1 MFSLPRAFINIP
13 PSFLHFVVMPTRI
26 CFRGLSVMISSVHI
40 LCWVLP
46 SCLLTTFP
54 ILWVNYYWTPWN
66 RRKLGIMMA
75 LFSIKLIYFF
85 SLHDSLWW
93 VFIYWEPI
101 NVVVYAALTEFE
113 LNLNGEISGYS
124 PASVSHLYM
133 GSGCGGS
140 EVAWL

>member
-1 MFSLPRAFINIP
+1 
-13 PSFLHFVVMPTRI
+13 
-26 CFRGLSVMISSVHI
+26 
-40 LCWVLP
+40 
-46 SCLLTTFP
+46 
-54 ILWVNYYWTPWN
+54 
-66 RRKLGIMMA
+66 MMA